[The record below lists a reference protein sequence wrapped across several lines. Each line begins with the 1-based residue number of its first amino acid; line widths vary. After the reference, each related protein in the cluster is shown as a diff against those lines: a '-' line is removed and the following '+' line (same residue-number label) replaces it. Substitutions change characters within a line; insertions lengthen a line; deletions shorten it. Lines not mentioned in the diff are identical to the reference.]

1 MDALGEE
8 KLRGV
13 ERRDGPPQFLEAWVA
28 AAAAVAAEKLGFD
41 MWNDGSTYLGRRG
54 PDSYWGGEY
63 I

>member
-54 PDSYWGGEY
+54 PDSY
-63 I
+63 